1 MNKVDENKKVNDVA
15 AKKEDVTPSAQ
26 VSDTKKPAE
35 VPAAKKEASPK
46 KVKTKKPVETK
57 KPAEVKKIEAPKKEK
72 KKEKSLTDKLRYK
85 GDYELLP
92 EKELHKQLRFY
103 HRRFV
108 FKYAAYFTA
117 VLAFLFT
124 FAAYAYNTLI
134 ALAVLLIVLPGI
146 LWSILGALRVRG
158 KALIIVLI
166 GLGLNVL
173 ALIIVSVPLFI
184 AFSKLG
190 ELFSLIMEY
199 IQTTL

>member
-1 MNKVDENKKVNDVA
+1 MNKVDDNKKVNDVA
-15 AKKEDVTPSAQ
+15 AKKE
-26 VSDTKKPAE
+26 
-35 VPAAKKEASPK
+35 VPPK

-57 KPAEVKKIEAPKKEK
+57 KPAEVKKEVKKIEAPKKEK
-72 KKEKSLTDKLRYK
+72 KQEKSLTDKLRYK

-146 LWSILGALRVRG
+146 LWSILGTLRVRG